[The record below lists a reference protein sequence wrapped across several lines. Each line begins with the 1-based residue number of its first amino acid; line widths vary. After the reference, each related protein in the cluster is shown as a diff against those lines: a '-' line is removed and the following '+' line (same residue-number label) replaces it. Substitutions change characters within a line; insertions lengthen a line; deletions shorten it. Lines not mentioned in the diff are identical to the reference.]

1 MAPHTHRASLPR
13 FAARADWL
21 QYRTPKPNQRLQPP
35 PPPPLPLPRK
45 MANLNKGESGLPP
58 TAFAQ
63 APSRP
68 RPITPANRAPPP
80 RMSTA
85 QAFQWPHPLPG
96 FDTAFRRRTTQA
108 PSTSSEL
115 SKHRPE
121 LYTTQALTRPP
132 PFFFKTVYL
141 FLSVHRDPPPWG
153 QMRKRS
159 SSQVGVGILVRMPER
174 PRETT
179 EFTAGN
185 SEAFTTESGHR

>member
-1 MAPHTHRASLPR
+1 
-13 FAARADWL
+13 
-21 QYRTPKPNQRLQPP
+21 
-35 PPPPLPLPRK
+35 

-68 RPITPANRAPPP
+68 RPITPANLAPPP

-108 PSTSSEL
+108 PSTSAEL
-115 SKHRPE
+115 FSLTQLPE

-132 PFFFKTVYL
+132 LFLKTVYL
-141 FLSVHRDPPPWG
+141 FLSVPWDPPPWG

-159 SSQVGVGILVRMPER
+159 SSQVGVGITKKLLNS
-174 PRETT
+174 
-179 EFTAGN
+179 GN
-185 SEAFTTESGHR
+185 SDSVSWPAALMKIQKEVESLT